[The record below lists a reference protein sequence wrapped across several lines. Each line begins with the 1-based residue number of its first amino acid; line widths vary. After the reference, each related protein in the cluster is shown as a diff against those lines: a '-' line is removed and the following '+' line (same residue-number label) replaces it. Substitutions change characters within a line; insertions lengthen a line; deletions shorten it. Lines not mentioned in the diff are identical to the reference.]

1 VPDDYK
7 NTSGLV
13 VRSWKIVVKG
23 YSNYE
28 QKEKTF
34 TLTGYPA
41 IVFQHE
47 LDHLQGKLFFDWI
60 NNKNPWQKDDNLIL
74 I

>member
-28 QKEKTF
+28 QRKK
-34 TLTGYPA
+34 LLPWQA
-41 IVFQHE
+41 IQ
-47 LDHLQGKLFFDWI
+47 QLFFSMS
-60 NNKNPWQKDDNLIL
+60 
-74 I
+74 